1 MYLTNYT
8 ADKVKVAYT
17 FAEHLRHNWRMLSEE
32 KKLELVNEIT
42 SLLNVQF
49 IEQRYESKINVSN
62 EQADKTIR
70 RSKLGV

>member
-17 FAEHLRHNWRMLSEE
+17 FVEHLRLNWR
-32 KKLELVNEIT
+32 KLDDGAKDQLLKEI
-42 SLLNVQF
+42 SDLLNIQF
-49 IEQRYESKINVSN
+49 TEQRYESKINAIN

>member
-42 SLLNVQF
+42 S
-49 IEQRYESKINVSN
+49 
-62 EQADKTIR
+62 
-70 RSKLGV
+70 

>member
-8 ADKVKVAYT
+8 ADKVKVAHT
-17 FAEHLRHNWRMLSEE
+17 FVEHLRLNWRMLSEE

-62 EQADKTIR
+62 EQADKTTR

>member
-8 ADKVKVAYT
+8 ADKVKLAYT
-17 FAEHLRHNWRMLSEE
+17 FVEHLRLNWRMLSEE

-62 EQADKTIR
+62 EQADKTTR

>member
-62 EQADKTIR
+62 EQADKTTR

>member
-32 KKLELVNEIT
+32 KKLELVDEIT